1 MTILILILIVWA
13 ICIAGAALTVTGAV
27 SSLAGAVGWIALA
40 VCFSF
45 AGRVWHER
53 IETRRAY
60 RAILALAR
68 DRRCIRDDP
77 DFVCTCPGEATCGA
91 CWCVAL
97 GLDPDE
103 WLEWVKVNTCT
114 T

>member
-1 MTILILILIVWA
+1 MTILILIVWA